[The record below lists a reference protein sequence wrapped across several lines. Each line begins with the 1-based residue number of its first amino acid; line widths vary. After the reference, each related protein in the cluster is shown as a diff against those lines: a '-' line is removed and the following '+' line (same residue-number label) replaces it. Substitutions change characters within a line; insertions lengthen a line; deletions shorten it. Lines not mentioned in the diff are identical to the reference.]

1 MRQNQTEAEPR
12 RQTTIAYLIGSR
24 DLHPDQTQTP
34 ELQVFVYSFV
44 FRKENLLRAYACRR
58 LGFL

>member
-1 MRQNQTEAEPR
+1 
-12 RQTTIAYLIGSR
+12 
-24 DLHPDQTQTP
+24 LHPDQTQTP